1 MDWFR
6 LKVSKAVGKTIAI
19 TPLQPF
25 KVFHLHFFIKLKMCM
40 LKPKVEGLVK
50 ILSSVAD

>member
-1 MDWFR
+1 MFLSVFFFVFLLKDRGMDWFR

-25 KVFHLHFFIKLKMCM
+25 KVFHLNFL
-40 LKPKVEGLVK
+40 
-50 ILSSVAD
+50 